1 VSGEGGGRGGRPA
14 GGGGAPRR
22 DGGGPRRPSGSGPR
36 RDGGSTG
43 GPRRE
48 GVSGPRRDGDGAS
61 GQHRDPAGQHRDA
74 AGRQRP
80 ASRQAPRERTA
91 AAPSARRRSSDP
103 ARTAAFD
110 VLRTVADSDA
120 YANLV
125 LPPLLRERGIR
136 GRDAGFATELAY
148 GTLRLQGRYDA
159 VLAQC
164 TGRSLDQVDP
174 PVLDALRL
182 GAHQLLGMR
191 VPPHAAVSETV
202 GLVREQVG
210 AGPAQF
216 VNAVLRAVSREPL
229 DVWLERIGD
238 AADPGGTDAVARLS
252 AVDSHPAWVTRALRE
267 ALVGHGRDA
276 AEIGDLLAA
285 DNEAPRVSLVA
296 RPGLADRDDLLA
308 AAGPDA
314 TPGRWSPT
322 AVTLAG
328 GGDPAGL
335 SAVRAGTAGVQD
347 EGSQLVALAL
357 ADAPLDGADARWLD
371 LCAGPGGKAALLA
384 ALAGERGARL
394 VANEVQPH
402 RARLV
407 RQAVAAAPDGAVED
421 VRVGDGREVGDAEPG
436 GYDRVLLDAPCTGLG
451 ALRRRPESRWRRTP
465 SDLAQL
471 TALQRDLL
479 GSALRAVRVGGVVA
493 YVTCSP
499 VLAETRLAVLD
510 ATRAAR
516 RAGLEVEV
524 LDAPAVL
531 HGIAPGLDL
540 PAREDAQLW
549 PHAHGTDAM
558 HLTLLRR
565 TA

>member
-1 VSGEGGGRGGRPA
+1 MSGEGGGRGGQ
-14 GGGGAPRR
+14 GGGSRGGTGRGGQ
-22 DGGGPRRPSGSGPR
+22 GGGSQGGAGRGGQGGRGQGSGGR
-36 RDGGSTG
+36 GSH
-43 GPRRE
+43 
-48 GVSGPRRDGDGAS
+48 DGA
-61 GQHRDPAGQHRDA
+61 GRGGHRDA

-80 ASRQAPRERTA
+80 ASRQGPRERTA
-91 AAPSARRRSSDP
+91 AAPSARRRASDP
-103 ARTAAFD
+103 ARTVAFD

-148 GTLRLQGRYDA
+148 GTLRLRGRYDA

-164 TGRSLDQVDP
+164 TGRTLDQVDP

-238 AADPGGTDAVARLS
+238 AADPAGTDAVARLS

-276 AEIGDLLAA
+276 DELGALLVA

-314 TPGRWSPT
+314 RAGRWSPT

-335 SAVRAGTAGVQD
+335 PAVRAGRAGVQD

-357 ADAPLDGADARWLD
+357 ADAPLDGPDARWLD

-384 ALAGERGARL
+384 ALAAERGARL

-407 RQAVAAAPDGAVED
+407 RQAVAAVPDGAVED

-516 RAGLEVEV
+516 KAGLEVEV

-540 PAREDAQLW
+540 PEREDAQLW

>member
-1 VSGEGGGRGGRPA
+1 VTGAGQGGQGQGRQGGRGRGRQAGQGGRPA
-14 GGGGAPRR
+14 APGQGRE
-22 DGGGPRRPSGSGPR
+22 RRP
-36 RDGGSTG
+36 GGQ
-43 GPRRE
+43 
-48 GVSGPRRDGDGAS
+48 
-61 GQHRDPAGQHRDA
+61 GQDGQHRDA

-80 ASRQAPRERTA
+80 ASRQGPRDRSA

-125 LPPLLRERGIR
+125 LPPLLRERGVR

-159 VLAQC
+159 ILAQC

-202 GLVREQVG
+202 GLVRERVG

-216 VNAVLRAVSREPL
+216 ANAVLRAVSREPL

-238 AADPGGTDAVARLS
+238 AADPAGTDPVARLS

-267 ALVGHGRDA
+267 ALVGHGRA
-276 AEIGDLLAA
+276 ADELGALLAA

-296 RPGLADRDDLLA
+296 RPGLVDRDDLLA

-357 ADAPLDGADARWLD
+357 AGAPLDGPDARWLD

-407 RQAVAAAPDGAVED
+407 RQAVSAAPQGAVEE
-421 VRVGDGREVGDAEPG
+421 VRVGDGREVGDAEPAA
-436 GYDRVLLDAPCTGLG
+436 YDRVLLDAPCTGLG

-471 TALQRDLL
+471 TVLQRDLL

-499 VLAETRLAVLD
+499 VLAETRLAVVD

-516 RAGLEVEV
+516 KAGLEVEI
-524 LDAPAVL
+524 LDAPDVL

-540 PAREDAQLW
+540 PERDDAQLW